1 VIKKIRGNR
10 AVITVRSK
18 ISCILGVGI
27 LLAAC
32 AREPDNAGL
41 GFDQA
46 WIRAVPAGVNMTA
59 GFGTLLNPGQETV
72 QLIDFSSPSFGE
84 VSLHRTET
92 AGGVSGMREVPALSI
107 DAGSSVTLEPGGY
120 HLMLMAPINEI
131 QPGESITI
139 EMHTQDG
146 RSFRFNVPVMRR

>member
-1 VIKKIRGNR
+1 VK
-10 AVITVRSK
+10 TVRAKS
-18 ISCILGVGI
+18 SCILSVGI
-27 LLAAC
+27 LLVAC
-32 AREPDNAGL
+32 EREPDNAGL

-46 WIRAVPAGVNMTA
+46 WVRAVPAGVNMTA

-72 QLIDFSSPSFGE
+72 QLNDFSSPSFGE

-92 AGGVSGMREVPALSI
+92 AAGVSRMREVAALTI

-120 HLMLMAPINEI
+120 HLMLIAPNKEI
-131 QPGESITI
+131 QLGEYIAI

-146 RSFRFNVPVMRR
+146 RSFRFDVPVMRR